1 MHTNHETDLMSDWDL
16 SQLLED
22 DEEEQDEPE
31 QEYSGELPW

>member
-22 DEEEQDEPE
+22 DDDEQDKPE
-31 QEYSGELPW
+31 QEYSGDLPW

>member
-31 QEYSGELPW
+31 QEYSGDLVW